1 MKVLAFIF
9 KTLYMV
15 TLGRGYL
22 SRYPRKHRDGLLTIS
37 YCIYW
42 VLSSRMKLCDM
53 GTRSEVVLFRLDSLL
68 PQYLLAPSIDICQ
81 ALGWAPR
88 AWFRW
93 REEPTAERGSQ
104 RHRGGR
110 RGGGGGLG
118 GVWNSSFTGLVQGSH
133 TRHFSAQTPC
143 FPREFPGFPVNTLFI
158 QKSEKWGLACVS
170 QPGRERARAPPPV
183 RTQMQE
189 AITCSSWLLPLH
201 ANHREFLQLQASL
214 SVALVLGVWTWSS
227 CFHEIWNCPFW
238 VDTNSQITKDL
249 IIIIFNSMFIW
260 IAGDPRPFHSF
271 SPTVWLWTNYLLIL
285 GVSVLPLASGS

>member
-110 RGGGGGLG
+110 RGGGGGAWGACGTLVSQGWCRAAIPDISVPKPHVFPGSSQGFLSTHFSFRKVKNGGWPASASLG
-118 GVWNSSFTGLVQGSH
+118 GKEHELLHLWELRCRKPSLAVPG
-133 TRHFSAQTPC
+133 C
-143 FPREFPGFPVNTLFI
+143 FPFTPTTGSSYSYRPLF
-158 QKSEKWGLACVS
+158 Q
-170 QPGRERARAPPPV
+170 
-183 RTQMQE
+183 
-189 AITCSSWLLPLH
+189 
-201 ANHREFLQLQASL
+201 
-214 SVALVLGVWTWSS
+214 
-227 CFHEIWNCPFW
+227 
-238 VDTNSQITKDL
+238 
-249 IIIIFNSMFIW
+249 
-260 IAGDPRPFHSF
+260 
-271 SPTVWLWTNYLLIL
+271 
-285 GVSVLPLASGS
+285 